1 MASLFLESGDEMY
14 INLLNF
20 TWHVINEKEWADDDI
35 TYQDLL
41 TDVHRVALSVNVT
54 DLQDI
59 FPDAD
64 SVWPDC
70 NRRIELEFTYDYKND
85 PLEMFPIATCIEYT
99 AVYPLEVNGVDL
111 HDDEKDFFSSLLQ
124 EAIGDKH
131 TPEMR
136 RVMID
141 YHNAIDKEIYNFVQ
155 GVLHGMDLPPVT
167 VAYFST
173 DQCDK
178 IKAAL
183 PNGCR
188 FAPRV
193 TMDADTVRHIVR
205 RHGVNGNAD
214 GSMTDIKNIAR
225 IAYVLANFDDVKF
238 EGNFSHKYKNSDG
251 TRAPLV
257 TFRKKIDGMYYIV
270 EALCDNKRMLS
281 YIVTA
286 YRS

>member
-1 MASLFLESGDEMY
+1 M
-14 INLLNF
+14 
-20 TWHVINEKEWADDDI
+20 INEKEWADDDI

-41 TDVHRVALSVNVT
+41 TDVHRVALSVNIT

-59 FPDAD
+59 FPDAN

-99 AVYPLEVNGVDL
+99 AVYPLEMNGVDL

-155 GVLHGMDLPPVT
+155 CVLHG
-167 VAYFST
+167 
-173 DQCDK
+173 
-178 IKAAL
+178 
-183 PNGCR
+183 
-188 FAPRV
+188 
-193 TMDADTVRHIVR
+193 MDADTVRHIVR

-214 GSMTDIKNIAR
+214 GSMTDRKNIAR

-251 TRAPLV
+251 TRVPHV
-257 TFRKKIDGMYYIV
+257 TFRKKSTECIT
-270 EALCDNKRMLS
+270 L
-281 YIVTA
+281 
-286 YRS
+286 